1 MCFRPAG
8 VAKSQVCPKCGK
20 KLMPIGGVM
29 QKKCPFCKTDL
40 TNLSEEKQTK
50 QTPPKA

>member
-1 MCFRPAG
+1 MCFRPGG

-20 KLMPIGGVM
+20 KLVPIGGVM

-40 TNLSEEKQTK
+40 TNLPEEKP
-50 QTPPKA
+50 TPPKA